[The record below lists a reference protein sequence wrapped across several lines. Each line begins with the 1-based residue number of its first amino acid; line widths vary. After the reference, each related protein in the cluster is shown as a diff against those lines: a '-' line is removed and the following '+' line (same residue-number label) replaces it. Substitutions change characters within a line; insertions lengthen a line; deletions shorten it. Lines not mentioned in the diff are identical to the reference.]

1 MIAFHV
7 PPLLEPE
14 PLLGHLLITVRRH
27 ADTWA
32 DLTPSEAADV
42 GMAAAALAGPLRETT
57 GAERIYS
64 RITLVQNLV
73 PSRAVSH
80 TVAQPWQTTRPDGS
94 AVTIALTASARW
106 S

>member
-1 MIAFHV
+1 MDDCDVCREVAGDIAGRAALGQRALVIAFHV

-64 RITLVQNLV
+64 L
-73 PSRAVSH
+73 
-80 TVAQPWQTTRPDGS
+80 G
-94 AVTIALTASARW
+94 
-106 S
+106 